1 MITIYN
7 YLKAGNNIY
16 SSNIL
21 NYDYMNSDVISALEL
36 TLKNKYGS
44 LCLFTDDETEIQ
56 NMIDAMFTINAPR
69 YYALYNIDM
78 VNDPSIEFYE
88 KETNSGTVTTTD
100 SGTVSTESTPE
111 VIATTTENKNTADN
125 ATMRAVGSIVNSS
138 TGSDTVERTD
148 DLTFERTDDLTRE
161 REGFNNMIE
170 NAERI
175 ARLMNNAIFDIII
188 KDTLDTLTYNIYEK
202 EDLTL

>member
-16 SSNIL
+16 SANVL
-21 NYDYMNSDVISALEL
+21 TYDYIDSDIVSALEL

-44 LCLFTDDETEIQ
+44 LCLFTDDETEIK
-56 NMIDAMFTINAPR
+56 NMIDAMFILNAPR
-69 YYALYNIDM
+69 YSALYNIDM
-78 VNDPSIEFYE
+78 VNDPSVEFYE

-100 SGTVSTESTPE
+100 SGTVTTENTPE

-125 ATMRAVGSIVNSS
+125 ATLRATGSIVNSS

-161 REGFNNMIE
+161 REGFNNLID

-175 ARLMNNAIFDIII
+175 ARLMNNALFDIII
-188 KDTLDTLTYNIYEK
+188 KDTLDNLTYNIYGI

>member
-1 MITIYN
+1 MITIYD
-7 YLKAGNNIY
+7 YLKSGKHIY
-16 SSNIL
+16 SANVL
-21 NYDYMNSDVISALEL
+21 TYDYIDSDMVSALEL
-36 TLKNKYGS
+36 TLKNKYGA
-44 LCLFTDDETEIQ
+44 LCLFTDDETEIK
-56 NMIDAMFTINAPR
+56 NTVDAMFKINAPR

-100 SGTVSTESTPE
+100 SGSVTTESTPE
-111 VIATTTENKNTADN
+111 VIATTTQNKNTADN
-125 ATMRAVGSIVNSS
+125 ATLRATGSIVNSS
-138 TGSDTVERTD
+138 TGSDTIERTD
-148 DLTFERTDDLTRE
+148 DLTYERTDDLTRE
-161 REGFNNMIE
+161 REGFNNLIE

-188 KDTLDTLTYNIYEK
+188 KDTLDNTTYNIYGY

>member
-188 KDTLDTLTYNIYEK
+188 KDTLDTLTYNIYGK